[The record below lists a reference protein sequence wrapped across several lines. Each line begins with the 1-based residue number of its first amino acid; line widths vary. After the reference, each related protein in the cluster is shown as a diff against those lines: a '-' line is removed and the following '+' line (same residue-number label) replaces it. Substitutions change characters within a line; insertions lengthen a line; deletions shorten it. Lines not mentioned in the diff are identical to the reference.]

1 MGDGGRCDGAGV
13 TSAGG
18 AELVER
24 VTMWRYDRTALPS
37 SPPTPGYRKSRR
49 GLCGDRRS
57 TGPQVLAR

>member
-24 VTMWRYDRTALPS
+24 VTMRRYDRIACH
-37 SPPTPGYRKSRR
+37 PGVPKI
-49 GLCGDRRS
+49 
-57 TGPQVLAR
+57 